1 MIVLIATDAWH
12 PQINGVVRTL
22 EALRKNVAEQGS
34 VIEFLTPEGFP
45 SLRVPT
51 YPGLRCAIPNAREI
65 ARRIDRIDPDA
76 VHIAT
81 EGPIG
86 LAVRRHCLK
95 RGLPFTTSLTTR
107 FAEYVSAR
115 FPIPVSWGYAVM
127 KRFHAP
133 AAATMVSTASLRAE
147 LDERGFANLRMWT
160 RGVDTNLFHPDKAA
174 NLNLPR
180 PIFMSV
186 GRVAIE
192 KNLDAFLSLDLPGSK
207 VVIGHGPQ
215 EAELRTRYPDAA
227 FLGAMSGETLASAL
241 AAADVFVFPSKT
253 DTFGIAQLEALASG
267 IPVAAYPVTGPKDVI
282 GDAPVG
288 ALNDD
293 LRQACLDA
301 LLISRAACRAHALG
315 FAWSRSAS
323 QFLSNV
329 QPIAAYASSRNAP
342 LAAGGA
348 PAAMLHKE
356 AGIKGVE
363 IS

>member
-22 EALRKNVAEQGS
+22 EALRRSVAEQGS
-34 VIEFLTPEGFP
+34 VVEFLTPEGFP

-51 YPGLRCAIPNAREI
+51 YPGLHCAIPNSREI
-65 ARRIDRIDPDA
+65 ARRIERIDPDA
-76 VHIAT
+76 IHIAT

-86 LAVRRHCLK
+86 IAVRRYCLK

-133 AAATMVSTASLRAE
+133 AAATMVSTFSLRTE
-147 LDERGFANLRMWT
+147 LEERGFTNLRMWT
-160 RGVDTNLFHPDKAA
+160 RGVDTALFNPARAA
-174 NLNLPR
+174 RLDLPR

-186 GRVAIE
+186 GRVAVE

-215 EAELRTRYPDAA
+215 EDELRTRYPDAI
-227 FLGAMSGETLASAL
+227 FLGAMSGETLAATL

-267 IPVAAYPVTGPKDVI
+267 VPVAAFPVTGPKDVI

-288 ALNDD
+288 ALDDD
-293 LRQACLDA
+293 LRRACLDA
-301 LLISRAACRAHALG
+301 LKIDRAACRTHALG
-315 FAWSRSAS
+315 FAWSRSAT

-329 QPIAAYASSRNAP
+329 QSIPAHARRTARSAVDAAQPEMSR
-342 LAAGGA
+342 
-348 PAAMLHKE
+348 KE
-356 AGIKGVE
+356 AGIKSAE
-363 IS
+363 ML